1 LRISDFE
8 FRIENN
14 KMQIKNSIWIPQSAF
29 RIPKSANSFVIV
41 IINFSSKNS
50 EKLCL
55 IVLSGIYGI
64 IFLVEEH
71 NRII

>member
-1 LRISDFE
+1 MVYARETQGDSNL
-8 FRIENN
+8 
-14 KMQIKNSIWIPQSAF
+14 SI
-29 RIPKSANSFVIV
+29 RVCTNSFVIV

-64 IFLVEEH
+64 IFLVEEY

>member
-1 LRISDFE
+1 MVYARETQGDSNL
-8 FRIENN
+8 
-14 KMQIKNSIWIPQSAF
+14 SIRVF
-29 RIPKSANSFVIV
+29 TNSFVIV

-55 IVLSGIYGI
+55 TVLSSIYGVV
-64 IFLVEEH
+64 FLFEGY

>member
-1 LRISDFE
+1 MVYARETQGDSNL
-8 FRIENN
+8 
-14 KMQIKNSIWIPQSAF
+14 SIRVF
-29 RIPKSANSFVIV
+29 TNSFVIV

-55 IVLSGIYGI
+55 TVLSSTYGI
-64 IFLVEEH
+64 IFLFEEY